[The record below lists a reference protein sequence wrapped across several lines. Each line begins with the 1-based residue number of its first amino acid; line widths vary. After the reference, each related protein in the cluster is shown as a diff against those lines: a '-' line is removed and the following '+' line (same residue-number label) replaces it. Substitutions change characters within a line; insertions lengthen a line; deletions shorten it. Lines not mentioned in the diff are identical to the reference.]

1 MILLENRK
9 ARFDYELT
17 DTIEAGMALEGWE
30 VKSLR
35 RKEGNLKGAWVK
47 LDKGEAWLVN
57 CKITPWK
64 FGVTG
69 HQDPHAPRKLLLHKK
84 EILRLSAK
92 QQEQKMA
99 VVPLKIYLNKDKIKC
114 ELGVGKG
121 RKRHEKKQVLKERSI
136 DRQAQQDLKRF
147 W

>member
-17 DTIEAGMALEGWE
+17 DTLEAGLVLAGWE

-35 RKEGNLKGAWVK
+35 RKEGNLKGAWVNLK
-47 LDKGEAWLVN
+47 NGEAWLIN

-64 FGVTG
+64 WGKMG
-69 HQDPHAPRKLLLHKK
+69 EQDPMQPRKLLLHKK
-84 EILRLSAK
+84 EILKLTGK
-92 QQEQKMA
+92 QQEQKMT
-99 VVPLKIYLNKDKIKC
+99 VVPLKIYLSSGKIKC

-121 RKRHEKKQVLKERSI
+121 RKRHEKKQVLKERSL
-136 DRQAQQDLKRF
+136 DRQAKQDLKRF
-147 W
+147 

>member
-17 DTIEAGMALEGWE
+17 DTLEAGLALQGWE

-35 RKEGNLKGAWVK
+35 KKEGNLKGAWVRI
-47 LDKGEAWLVN
+47 DKGEAWLVN

-64 FGVTG
+64 FGEMG
-69 HQDPHAPRKLLLHKK
+69 AQDPHAPRKLLLHKK
-84 EILRLSAK
+84 EILKLSAK
-92 QQEQKMA
+92 QQEQKVA
-99 VVPLKIYLNKDKIKC
+99 VVPLKIYMSKGKIKS

-136 DRQAQQDLKRF
+136 DRAAQQDLKRF
-147 W
+147 

>member
-17 DTIEAGMALEGWE
+17 DNIEAGIVLSGWE

-35 RKEGNLKGAWVK
+35 KKEGNLKGAWVR

-69 HQDPHAPRKLLLHKK
+69 EQDPHQPRKLLLHKK
-84 EILRLSAK
+84 EILKLSAK
-92 QQEQKMA
+92 QQEQKIA
-99 VVPLKIYLNKDKIKC
+99 VVPLRLYLTKGKIKC

-121 RKRHEKKQVLKERSI
+121 RQRHEKKQMLKERSI
-136 DRQAQQDLKRF
+136 DRAAQQELKHY
-147 W
+147 

>member
-9 ARFDYELT
+9 ARFDYELI
-17 DTIEAGMALEGWE
+17 DTLEAGIVLFGWE

-35 RKEGNLKGAWVK
+35 KKEGNLKGAWVR
-47 LDKGEAWLVN
+47 LDKGEAWLIN

-64 FGVTG
+64 FGEMGT
-69 HQDPHAPRKLLLHKK
+69 QNPLSPRRLLLHKR

-92 QQEQKMA
+92 QQEQKIA
-99 VVPLKIYLNKDKIKC
+99 VIPLKIYMSKGKIKC
-114 ELGVGKG
+114 ELGIGKG

-136 DRQAQQDLKRF
+136 DRAAKQDLKQF
-147 W
+147 

>member
-1 MILLENRK
+1 MNLLENRK

-17 DTIEAGMALEGWE
+17 DNIEAGIALTGWE

-35 RKEGNLKGAWVK
+35 KKEGNLKGAWVK

-64 FGVTG
+64 FGEMAA
-69 HQDPHAPRKLLLHKK
+69 QDPHAPRKLLLHKK
-84 EILRLSAK
+84 EILKLSAK
-92 QQEQKMA
+92 QQEQKIA
-99 VVPLKIYLNKDKIKC
+99 VVPLKIYMTKGKIKC
-114 ELGVGKG
+114 ELGIGKG

-136 DRQAQQDLKRF
+136 DRAAQQDLKRF
-147 W
+147 